1 VIVPFCIGFLL
12 GLGVVFFKP
21 LLKLIKL
28 RMQYPL
34 GEDEHYLLRAAR
46 TSGGRLIVRK
56 ETSSTGAS
64 IIVLKELPDA
74 KRLDNTGQLECLAAR
89 NLIIPDSSGV
99 AGRYVLTSQ
108 GWAKVKHLPALALPL
123 RRTGAWF
130 NSISRQVKPLSKRPS

>member
-1 VIVPFCIGFLL
+1 MIVPFFIGFLL

-21 LLKLIKL
+21 LFKAIKL
-28 RMQYPL
+28 RRQYPL

-56 ETSSTGAS
+56 ETSSSGTS
-64 IIVLKELPDA
+64 VIVLKELPDA
-74 KRLDNTGQLECLAAR
+74 RRLDNVGQLECLTAR
-89 NLIIPDSSGV
+89 HLIIPDNSGV
-99 AGRYVLTSQ
+99 AGRFILTPQ
-108 GWAKVKHLPALALPL
+108 GWAKVKRLPALALPL